1 MSLQDNFRQAMRS
14 YIYSVSVM
22 SNVDS
27 NGDFNAI
34 TVSSVTSVSLD
45 PPSLLVC
52 INKSAGIHNTIEE
65 GSSFCINLLNK
76 NQEYISNLCSSFQT
90 EGKRFNDQ
98 DWDLKN
104 IPFLKSAQA
113 NIFCTVDK
121 LISYHTHTIVVGL
134 VEGANSLSN
143 IATLTYVDGEYR
155 WKY

>member
-27 NGDFNAI
+27 DGDFSAI

-52 INKSAGIHNTIEE
+52 INKSAGIHNTIKE

-121 LISYHTHTIVVGL
+121 LISYHTHTIVIGHVTD
-134 VEGANSLSN
+134 SFSN
-143 IATLTYVDGEYR
+143 QDINTLTYVDGTYQ
-155 WKY
+155 

>member
-22 SNVDS
+22 SNI
-27 NGDFNAI
+27 DFYGKHSAI
-34 TVSSVTSVSLD
+34 TVSSVTSVALD

-52 INKSAGIHNTIEE
+52 INKSAGIHETIQE
-65 GSSFCINLLNK
+65 GSGFCINLLTK
-76 NQEYISNLCSSFQT
+76 NQEDISNLCSSFQT

-98 DWDLKN
+98 DWNLKN

-121 LISYHTHTIVVGL
+121 LIPYHTHPIVIGHVTD
-134 VEGANSLSN
+134 SFSN
-143 IATLTYVDGEYR
+143 QEINTLTYVDGSYQ
-155 WKY
+155 

>member
-27 NGDFNAI
+27 NGDFSAI

-121 LISYHTHTIVVGL
+121 LISYHTHTIVIGHVT
-134 VEGANSLSN
+134 NSFSN
-143 IATLTYVDGEYR
+143 KKINTLTYVDGINQ
-155 WKY
+155 